1 MGGGWARR
9 EGDADDAAVG
19 PGSHRQPRLII
30 DEAARGSAPHPA
42 RALPEFGPPRHSLRE
57 RGREEREADMCESV
71 RWWREGV
78 RRRSRGRSGPRH
90 GGGAS
95 SRLAPRVTR
104 GGARGAIGSPR
115 VRRVARRKV
124 RKEGRTAEAWVRR
137 APRAT
142 PWSLAPRF
150 GAADVS
156 SRRLKRLR
164 AAPASQ
170 PGRARPPPKPG
181 DAPFRVRSDRRR
193 TLDTALRG
201 AGQTPHPAPTSRT
214 PPEAPLWV
222 G

>member
-1 MGGGWARR
+1 MMRR
-9 EGDADDAAVG
+9 LGR
-19 PGSHRQPRLII
+19 STHRQPRLIV
-30 DEAARGSAPHPA
+30 DEAPRGSTPRPARASPESALPATRFASGGGRSEKPTCVNLSVGGERACAVVLAAGAARGIAA
-42 RALPEFGPPRHSLRE
+42 RRPGLP
-57 RGREEREADMCESV
+57 
-71 RWWREGV
+71 
-78 RRRSRGRSGPRH
+78 SGL
-90 GGGAS
+90 S
-95 SRLAPRVTR
+95 R

-181 DAPFRVRSDRRR
+181 DVPFRVRSDRRR

-201 AGQTPHPAPTSRT
+201 AGLTPHPAPTSRT
-214 PPEAPLWV
+214 PPEAPLV
-222 G
+222 GGMHGV